1 MSESEEAEEPTNRKV
16 RNRTLS
22 LVYSSASACDSD
34 NAVSLDRKRS
44 EQNIVIRSWRAD
56 QSFAEAK
63 LISETVTN
71 EIMIIAITK
80 FKNCFIIRSPSL
92 YSHLDYSL
100 RAICHRFHDIS
111 PKLRHV
117 QYNIFRQYYARDHF
131 L

>member
-71 EIMIIAITK
+71 EIMINKRTKKQQFCDNLNEKNETFEFKKHVSATPMPSSVYEWNYNDEQYIAE
-80 FKNCFIIRSPSL
+80 
-92 YSHLDYSL
+92 H
-100 RAICHRFHDIS
+100 
-111 PKLRHV
+111 
-117 QYNIFRQYYARDHF
+117 
-131 L
+131 